1 MKRFS
6 NLFRGAFLGALFLS
20 ACGGVTPG
28 DPHADGG
35 VPNTLGDGDRIR
47 VISNP
52 DDPKHAPS
60 GATVTITAASTII
73 VDNFDETR
81 AGLPHAVYLQDF
93 GSNAP
98 YSGMALYRPSFS
110 PTNLHLTPG
119 DVVDLTGTYQ
129 ENNSIPT
136 QFPKGEYL
144 IQVADPQV
152 SLRYEYKPPMPVEIR
167 VEDLAT
173 YATGR
178 KWLSMLVTIKNLDL
192 PTASSGL
199 VDDGSG
205 RKTAYITSSTAQSA
219 PRVTNE
225 LFDLGKW
232 NDQTH
237 AIKPGAHLK
246 SLTGVVTYFFAMHI
260 APRSPEDIE
269 Q

>member
-6 NLFRGAFLGALFLS
+6 DISRGAFLGALLLS
-20 ACGGVTPG
+20 ACGGITPG

-35 VPNTLGDGDRIR
+35 VPNTLGDGQRIR
-47 VISNP
+47 DISKP
-52 DDPKHAPS
+52 DGPDHKAS
-60 GATVTITAASTII
+60 GATVTITAASTVI

-81 AGLPHAVYLQDF
+81 AGLPRAVYLQDF
-93 GSNAP
+93 GSTAP
-98 YSGMALYRPSFS
+98 YSGVALFRPSFS

-152 SLRYEYKPPMPVEIR
+152 SLRYEYKPPTPREINIA
-167 VEDLAT
+167 DLAT

-178 KWLSMLVTIKNLDL
+178 KWLSMLVTVKDVSF
-192 PTASSGL
+192 PTNASGL
-199 VDDGSG
+199 ADDGSG
-205 RKTAYITSSTAQSA
+205 RKTAYITPSTAQNA

-225 LFDLGKW
+225 LFDLGAW
-232 NDQTH
+232 NDKTH
-237 AIKPGAHLK
+237 VIKPGAHLK
-246 SLTGVVTYFFAMHI
+246 SLTGVVTYFFALHI